1 MQDRSCEQPVPLSVI
16 MKEPHPF
23 EKSTYIGNY
32 ENNSEDSSCYGLFY
46 DSLSDI
52 QDGDFSHELSAFLSE
67 DEINKSLELAHQSIN
82 SVEEEVKQEYS
93 YFNTS
98 PNSPENASSGQAKAH
113 DSYPSKINCAT
124 SSTSLL
130 PSSQTPIEQQD
141 QNAYLQGKNGILDL
155 TGKQASAF
163 PLLPARP
170 SFIRTLKNAERC
182 SLNSQKMSP
191 ISKSVLTSNVPF
203 KNKLCD
209 KAATLI
215 EELSAIF
222 HEAAKMRVESPNG
235 NSSSPDSGYLSPKS
249 KQLALSNSLKN
260 SVLETNLEITPK
272 NEIPEVTRV
281 KECVLQRKEDSQ
293 IGETVSQNEV
303 AKESQNQ
310 LSPPQ
315 FIQKLRSQEI
325 LEGSK
330 VLLQCRVAG
339 NPVPQISWFC
349 EGKELQNSPD
359 IQICSE
365 SGGLQTLIIAEA
377 FEDDTGRYC
386 CLASNSLGS
395 SSSSAEL
402 FVKGASSSDSDSEHF
417 KTKSGAMPQAQKKST
432 SVSLT
437 IGSSAPKS
445 GITTAVIQ
453 PISVPNQQVQ
463 SPTLHLCKLDGSK
476 PSHATPVFTKELQ
489 NSTANEGQVV
499 VLECRVKGAPPLHVL
514 WFRQGVEIH
523 DSPDFRIL
531 QKKPRSTAEPEEIC
545 TLVIAETFPEDA
557 GIFAC
562 TASNDYGSVTS
573 AAKLTVLS
581 GIQQFFASCESS
593 SHDLSM
599 RVQNKDNF
607 QHFPPPPSCLEI
619 NSVELPPKHSENSKI
634 SHPSAS
640 VAAFELQLN
649 SVEKKTNG
657 IHPTHGVNGIING
670 NTKTDKSHPGELLS
684 PTKTPPP
691 VLAKPK
697 LNKYQKNPSSQILG
711 LEYLLNLNSHKE
723 VNKKDPLRIQQLQN
737 QIRLEKEADQWCHQ
751 KQASFLQ
758 NLPLSPTFLPPSS
771 FQELESSHCPSPVQ
785 MSVLNSHSAP
795 AMQTS
800 SSFNYAR
807 PKQFIAA
814 QNISPAS
821 SYVTQPS
828 GSSTSNLP
836 SPMSPAASQK
846 QFGKTS
852 ALPFS
857 QTFVPEE
864 GYPWSPSPPPPPPPV
879 FSPSSTFSVADSFP
893 LPPPPPPLPASVPS
907 PSHSFSPTSR
917 LSSSSQ
923 SPSAFLCSM
932 LPSQPPPLPVN
943 ALGLPKSATPSGF
956 PKKSGRTARIASDE
970 EIQGTKDAVIQD
982 LERKLR
988 FKEDL
993 LNNGQPKLTYE
1004 EKMARRLLGA
1014 DNAATVFNIQE
1025 PEEELAEQEYKVS
1038 SFEQRLISEIEFR
1051 LERTPVE
1058 ESDDEVE
1065 HGKDV
1070 LDSSLTPYFETK
1082 LKHYKIFEGMPVTFI
1097 CRVSGNPNPKIYWF
1111 KDGKQISKRNEHY
1124 RMQREPDGTCSLH
1137 TTASTLDDDGNYTV
1151 MAANPQGRISCTGR
1165 LMVQAVNQRGRSPGT
1180 PPSQPHIRRPRSRSR
1195 DSGDENEPIQERFF
1209 RPHFLQAPGDLI
1221 VQEGKLCRMDCKVSG
1236 LPTPDINWQLNGRVI
1251 RSDNFHK
1258 MLVRENGIHSL
1269 IIEPVTARDAGIYT
1283 CIATN
1288 RAGQNTF
1295 SLELIVT
1302 AKEAHKPPVF
1312 IEKLQNTGVAERFPV
1327 RLECR
1332 VSGVPPPQIFWKKE
1346 NESLIYNTDRVSMH
1360 QDNHG
1365 YICLLIQGATK
1376 EDAGWYTASAKNEA
1390 GIVSCTARLDV
1401 YTQWQQQSQT
1411 AKPKKVRPSA
1421 SRYAALSD
1429 QGLDIKAAF
1438 QPEANP
1444 GHLTLQSVL
1453 VESDDL

>member
-1 MQDRSCEQPVPLSVI
+1 

-23 EKSTYIGNY
+23 EKNTYVGNY
-32 ENNSEDSSCYGLFY
+32 ENNSEDSSCYELFY

-67 DEINKSLELAHQSIN
+67 DEKNKSLELAHKSIN
-82 SVEEEVKQEYS
+82 SAEEEVKQEYS
-93 YFNTS
+93 YLNSS
-98 PNSPENASSGQAKAH
+98 PDSPENASSGQAKAH
-113 DSYPSKINCAT
+113 DSYPSKRNCAT
-124 SSTSLL
+124 SSTSLC
-130 PSSQTPIEQQD
+130 PSSQTRID
-141 QNAYLQGKNGILDL
+141 
-155 TGKQASAF
+155 AF

-170 SFIRTLKNAERC
+170 SFIRTLKNAERH
-182 SLNSQKMSP
+182 SLNGQKVSP
-191 ISKSVLTSNVPF
+191 KSKSVLTSNVHF

-215 EELSAIF
+215 EELSSIF

-260 SVLETNLEITPK
+260 SVFETSLEITPK
-272 NEIPEVTRV
+272 NEIPEVTQV
-281 KECVLQRKEDSQ
+281 KECGLQRKEDSQ
-293 IGETVSQNEV
+293 TGEAVSQNEI

-310 LSPPQ
+310 LSPPR

-339 NPVPQISWFC
+339 NPVPQIRWFC

-402 FVKGASSSDSDSEHF
+402 FHF
-417 KTKSGAMPQAQKKST
+417 LSILNDFLSAFCFVHLSRAQKKST

-437 IGSSAPKS
+437 IGLSAPKS

-476 PSHATPVFTKELQ
+476 PSHAAPIFTKELQ

-499 VLECRVKGAPPLHVL
+499 VLECRVRGAPPLHVL

-573 AAKLTVLS
+573 TAKLIVLP
-581 GIQQFFASCESS
+581 GIQQNAYKS
-593 SHDLSM
+593 LGLI
-599 RVQNKDNF
+599 QNEDNF
-607 QHFPPPPSCLEI
+607 QHFPPPPSFTEI
-619 NSVELPPKHSENSKI
+619 NSVELPPKHSEYSKI
-634 SHPSAS
+634 SHPSSS

-649 SVEKKTNG
+649 SVEKNTNG

-670 NTKTDKSHPGELLS
+670 NTKTDKSHPGDLLS

-697 LNKYQKNPSSQILG
+697 L
-711 LEYLLNLNSHKE
+711 
-723 VNKKDPLRIQQLQN
+723 
-737 QIRLEKEADQWCHQ
+737 
-751 KQASFLQ
+751 
-758 NLPLSPTFLPPSS
+758 
-771 FQELESSHCPSPVQ
+771 
-785 MSVLNSHSAP
+785 
-795 AMQTS
+795 
-800 SSFNYAR
+800 
-807 PKQFIAA
+807 
-814 QNISPAS
+814 
-821 SYVTQPS
+821 
-828 GSSTSNLP
+828 
-836 SPMSPAASQK
+836 
-846 QFGKTS
+846 
-852 ALPFS
+852 
-857 QTFVPEE
+857 
-864 GYPWSPSPPPPPPPV
+864 
-879 FSPSSTFSVADSFP
+879 
-893 LPPPPPPLPASVPS
+893 
-907 PSHSFSPTSR
+907 
-917 LSSSSQ
+917 
-923 SPSAFLCSM
+923 
-932 LPSQPPPLPVN
+932 
-943 ALGLPKSATPSGF
+943 GF

-1065 HGKDV
+1065 HEKDV
-1070 LDSSLTPYFETK
+1070 LDSSLAPYFETK

-1124 RMQREPDGTCSLH
+1124 QMQREPDGTCSLH

-1165 LMVQAVNQRGRSPGT
+1165 LMVQAVNQRGRSPRT
-1180 PPSQPHIRRPRSRSR
+1180 PPTQPHIRRPRSRSR

-1221 VQEGKLCRMDCKVSG
+1221 IQEGKLCRMDCKVSG

-1251 RSDNFHK
+1251 RSDNSHK

-1302 AKEAHKPPVF
+1302 AKEPHKPPVF
-1312 IEKLQNTGVAERFPV
+1312 TEKLQNTGVAERFPV

-1332 VSGVPPPQIFWKKE
+1332 ISGVPPPQIFWKKE

-1376 EDAGWYTASAKNEA
+1376 EDAGWYTVSAKNEA

-1401 YTQWQQQSQT
+1401 YS
-1411 AKPKKVRPSA
+1411 KML
-1421 SRYAALSD
+1421 Y
-1429 QGLDIKAAF
+1429 
-1438 QPEANP
+1438 EC
-1444 GHLTLQSVL
+1444 
-1453 VESDDL
+1453 

>member
-1 MQDRSCEQPVPLSVI
+1 

-23 EKSTYIGNY
+23 EKNTYVGNY
-32 ENNSEDSSCYGLFY
+32 ENNSEDSSCYELFY

-67 DEINKSLELAHQSIN
+67 DEKNKSLELAHKSIN
-82 SVEEEVKQEYS
+82 SAEEEVKQEYS
-93 YFNTS
+93 YLNSS
-98 PNSPENASSGQAKAH
+98 PDSPENASSGQAKAH
-113 DSYPSKINCAT
+113 DSYPSKRNCAT
-124 SSTSLL
+124 SSTSLC
-130 PSSQTPIEQQD
+130 PSSQTRIEQQD
-141 QNAYLQGKNGILDL
+141 QNAYPQEKNSTLNV

-170 SFIRTLKNAERC
+170 SFIRTLKNAERH
-182 SLNSQKMSP
+182 SLNGQKVSP
-191 ISKSVLTSNVPF
+191 KSKSVLTSNVHF

-215 EELSAIF
+215 EELSSIF

-260 SVLETNLEITPK
+260 SVFETSLEITPK
-272 NEIPEVTRV
+272 NEIPEVTQV
-281 KECVLQRKEDSQ
+281 KECGLQRKEDSQ
-293 IGETVSQNEV
+293 TGEAVSQNEI

-310 LSPPQ
+310 LSPPR

-339 NPVPQISWFC
+339 NPVPQIRWFC

-402 FVKGASSSDSDSEHF
+402 FHF
-417 KTKSGAMPQAQKKST
+417 LSILNDFLSAFCFVHLSRAQKKST

-437 IGSSAPKS
+437 IGLSAPKS

-476 PSHATPVFTKELQ
+476 PSHAAPIFTKELQ

-499 VLECRVKGAPPLHVL
+499 VLECRVRGAPPLHVL

-573 AAKLTVLS
+573 TAKLIVCKS
-581 GIQQFFASCESS
+581 A
-593 SHDLSM
+593 SHDLST
-599 RVQNKDNF
+599 RVQNEDNF
-607 QHFPPPPSCLEI
+607 QHFPPPPSFTEI
-619 NSVELPPKHSENSKI
+619 NSVELPPKHSEYSKI
-634 SHPSAS
+634 SHPSSS

-649 SVEKKTNG
+649 SVEKNTNG

-670 NTKTDKSHPGELLS
+670 NTKTDKSHPGDLLS

-697 LNKYQKNPSSQILG
+697 L
-711 LEYLLNLNSHKE
+711 
-723 VNKKDPLRIQQLQN
+723 DPLRIQQLQN
-737 QIRLEKEADQWCHQ
+737 QIRLEKEADH
-751 KQASFLQ
+751 
-758 NLPLSPTFLPPSS
+758 LPLSPTFLPPSS
-771 FQELESSHCPSPVQ
+771 FQELESSHSPSPVQ
-785 MSVLNSHSAP
+785 MSVLNSHSTP

-814 QNISPAS
+814 QNISPAP
-821 SYVTQPS
+821 SY
-828 GSSTSNLP
+828 
-836 SPMSPAASQK
+836 
-846 QFGKTS
+846 
-852 ALPFS
+852 
-857 QTFVPEE
+857 
-864 GYPWSPSPPPPPPPV
+864 YPWSPSPPPPPPPV
-879 FSPSSTFSVADSFP
+879 FSPTSTFSVVDSFP

-923 SPSAFLCSM
+923 SPAAFLSSM
-932 LPSQPPPLPVN
+932 LPSQPPPMSVN
-943 ALGLPKSATPSGF
+943 ALGLPKSVTPSGF

-1065 HGKDV
+1065 HEKDV
-1070 LDSSLTPYFETK
+1070 LDSSLAPYFETK

-1124 RMQREPDGTCSLH
+1124 QMQREPDGTCSLH

-1165 LMVQAVNQRGRSPGT
+1165 LMVQAVNQRGRSPRT
-1180 PPSQPHIRRPRSRSR
+1180 PPTQPHIRRPRSRSR

-1221 VQEGKLCRMDCKVSG
+1221 IQEGKLCRMDCKVSG

-1251 RSDNFHK
+1251 RSDNSHK

-1302 AKEAHKPPVF
+1302 AKEPHKPPVF
-1312 IEKLQNTGVAERFPV
+1312 TEKLQNTGVAERFPV

-1332 VSGVPPPQIFWKKE
+1332 ISGVPPPQIFWKKE

-1376 EDAGWYTASAKNEA
+1376 EDAGWYTVSAKNEA

-1401 YTQWQQQSQT
+1401 YS
-1411 AKPKKVRPSA
+1411 KM
-1421 SRYAALSD
+1421 
-1429 QGLDIKAAF
+1429 QGI
-1438 QPEANP
+1438 
-1444 GHLTLQSVL
+1444 
-1453 VESDDL
+1453 